1 MTPAVKI
8 YRNARGEWLPHD
20 VDMHYGRPARLE
32 DALERVRQGG
42 TVFVQVED
50 ASRVLEVAKG
60 AGDST
65 VSEIKSGK
73 RYKHVVRPED

>member
-1 MTPAVKI
+1 MTPAVRI
-8 YRNARGEWLPHD
+8 YRDGRGEWQTHAVSLN
-20 VDMHYGRPARLE
+20 YSRPARLE
-32 DALERVRQGG
+32 DALERVRRGG